1 MTSYINP
8 YTGQT
13 INPSQVGYEY
23 LSISTDT
30 TLEWPINGNVTNVV
44 ANIIEVDASANN
56 LRLIMPP
63 ASQVSSGQSVLIR
76 NVGTK
81 IFYVVKSDLSAIA
94 TVNVGIAQYIYITS
108 NSTVPGTWAMV
119 TFGAGTSSADAASLA
134 GYGLTAINSTL
145 NQSYQL
151 TSVFSN
157 YTFLPADR
165 ASFYVW
171 SSGAGTLT
179 IPSSA
184 TLGNNWFVMIKN
196 GGTGILNVTPSGLD
210 TIDGLSTTQLQI
222 NESFVVVSNG
232 VTGFNTFAY
241 GQSAQF
247 FYTILSKTVTGG
259 TVTLTSAE
267 ATSSIQEYSG
277 VLTSNCTVILPPTV
291 QLYSLQNKTT
301 GSFSL
306 TFKTTSVG
314 ASSVAVTQGQT
325 FLVVC
330 DGTNVY
336 NTQASSSGGTT
347 SLTLPNGSASSPSLN
362 FVGDTATGLFL
373 PTSGQLGFA
382 IGGVSAGTISSL
394 GLRLTVGV
402 TGGTF

>member
-30 TLEWPINGNVTNVV
+30 TLEWPINGNVANVV
-44 ANIIEVDASANN
+44 ANIIEVNASANN

-76 NVGTK
+76 NVGTR

-94 TVNVGIAQYIYITS
+94 TVNVGIAQYIYVTS
-108 NSTVPGTWAMV
+108 NSTTSGTWAMV

-151 TSVFSN
+151 TKVYSN

-171 SSGAGTLT
+171 SSGAGTVT

-196 GGTGILNVTPSGLD
+196 GGTGILTVTPSGAD

-247 FYTILSKTVTGG
+247 FYTILSKVVTGG

-277 VLTSNCTVILPPTV
+277 TLTSNCTVILPPTV

-301 GSFSL
+301 GSFTL

-314 ASSVAVTQGQT
+314 ASSVVVTQGQT
-325 FLVVC
+325 FLVIC

-336 NTQASSSGGTT
+336 NTQASVSGGTT
-347 SLTLPNGSASSPSLN
+347 NLTIPNGSAAAPSLN
-362 FVGDTATGLFL
+362 FVGDTTTGLYL
-373 PTSGQLGFA
+373 GSSGQMGFA